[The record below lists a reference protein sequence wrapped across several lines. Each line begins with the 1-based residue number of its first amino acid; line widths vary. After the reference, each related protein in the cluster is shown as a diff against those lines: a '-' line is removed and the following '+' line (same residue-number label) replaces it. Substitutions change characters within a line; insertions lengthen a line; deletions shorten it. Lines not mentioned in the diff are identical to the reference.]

1 MTVFLLSTMTSQEDP
16 KLYEKI
22 LDTFLV
28 LRDVSDRFKTYSAR
42 DINALIASK
51 MRMKT
56 DREQIHLQQLYRLEA
71 MIKDVRESMAKAK
84 AKAEE

>member
-1 MTVFLLSTMTSQEDP
+1 MTSQEDP

>member
-1 MTVFLLSTMTSQEDP
+1 MTVFLVSIMTSKEDH

-56 DREQIHLQQLYRLEA
+56 DREQIHLHQLYRLEA
-71 MIKDVRESMAKAK
+71 MIKDVRESMAAAK
-84 AKAEE
+84 AKADE